1 MLEKPPENTPNSED
15 FTINPETGKLVSHGH
30 EYLDT
35 PRMRELIIRANEI
48 RAGLPPVEENY
59 TRLWRG
65 NRPEEVGLNPTY
77 TNSLEGIA
85 LPFLGS
91 YKGVLSYIDIPNT
104 DLEKYLQTGA
114 VAPDSE
120 FRLPSELVM
129 TVKVVG
135 MSDEDSEK
143 LKSESKSEKK
153 LDQGNGWGWV
163 S

>member
-1 MLEKPPENTPNSED
+1 MLEKQPDSNLTPNQFE
-15 FTINPETGKLVSHGH
+15 INPKTGKLISHGH

-35 PRMRELIIRANEI
+35 PRMRELIKRAGEI
-48 RAGLPPVEENY
+48 RAQLPPLADGF

-65 NRPEEVGLNPTY
+65 NRSGEVGLNPSY

-91 YKGVLSYIDIPNT
+91 YKGVLSYVDIPDS

-120 FRLPSELVM
+120 FILPPELVA
-129 TVKVVG
+129 TAKVIG
-135 MSDEDSEK
+135 MSEEEGEQLKKQSKPEEK
-143 LKSESKSEKK
+143 LDK
-153 LDQGNGWGWV
+153 GNGWGWV